1 MIMLMT
7 ILSHEKKVT
16 VYSADYL
23 FLLKYRFK
31 SKQLITFLFL
41 TAVY

>member
-7 ILSHEKKVT
+7 ILSHEKKLT

-23 FLLKYRFK
+23 FFIEV
-31 SKQLITFLFL
+31 QI
-41 TAVY
+41 